1 MNKILEK
8 LLTLTAILAGLL
20 LFFITFSIGYAILT
34 RAVRLPSP
42 VWVTQFNEYALLWI
56 TFLGTAWVLARGKH
70 VSVDLLT
77 GQLNHGAKKY
87 FRLVHS
93 IIGTAVCGILLWYS
107 CSVTWG
113 QFQRGVTD
121 VQAVDVPKYLV
132 LVVIPIGFFLL
143 VLQFIRQFLIVIKD
157 IPKDSNHRTGEAGQ
171 SISLGQ
177 SDCEKIVRKG

>member
-1 MNKILEK
+1 MIKILEK
-8 LLTLTAILAGLL
+8 LITFMAILAGLL

-34 RAVRLPSP
+34 RAVGLPSP
-42 VWVTQFNEYALLWI
+42 VWITQFNEYALLWI

-77 GQLNHGAKKY
+77 GQLNQRAKKY

-93 IIGTAVCGILLWYS
+93 IMGTAVCGILLWYG

-121 VQAVDVPKYLV
+121 VQAVDMPKYLV

-143 VLQFIRQFLIVIKD
+143 VLQFIRQFFVVMKD
-157 IPKDSNHRTGEAGQ
+157 I
-171 SISLGQ
+171 
-177 SDCEKIVRKG
+177 RKGSIHGTRETGRSASSDQ